1 MTEERRFAIII
12 GINDY
17 EVNPLSFC
25 VNDAKSVADILVK
38 KCQFKKE
45 DIHLITSDKTNSTKD
60 ISGHF
65 NTSLTAIQKT
75 LKPFTDSIFF
85 FFAGH
90 GKYQFENSGLQF
102 HDSFVEIASIFEK
115 LNQLQPKYQCYV
127 VDACESGG
135 KVLTR
140 TQKNDNII
148 GQYISKSTG
157 TLFMYA
163 STESET
169 AKEFSDIKHGL
180 FTYYFLTAINN
191 EEIYDSEGILTP
203 NRIQDFIA
211 RETLKESDFK
221 QTPVIENRTIGYYPF
236 AFLNP
241 EKVEMMV
248 VQEKNKIDKK
258 ESNKSKRTVIK
269 EQYFPIIPPE
279 IRESIFAELQ
289 EQFDKTFEIFT
300 QREEFKNYDLSKGN
314 DFNIYDYEITDKLTD
329 SIVNKSVLEK
339 IISLDATFASERETI
354 KPNPFLSSFSMIDA
368 MFQKN
373 KPEYQINNY
382 INWNENRV
390 LGKTLFLKSEKITQV
405 SCGISILIYQAL
417 YGLGLS
423 ISTFY
428 LDFNGY
434 TNNNLKGPFTK
445 IRAYK
450 INSNTTENIIE
461 RIKLELE
468 SFPSELKKW
477 NDQRQSAIDDFD
489 KKSE

>member
-1 MTEERRFAIII
+1 MIEERRFAIII

-25 VNDAKSVADILVK
+25 VNDAKSVAEILEN
-38 KCQFKKE
+38 KCRFNKE
-45 DIHLITSDKTNSTKD
+45 DIHLITSDKANSIKD

-65 NTSLTAIQKT
+65 NSSLKTIQKS
-75 LKPFTDSIFF
+75 LKPISDSIFF

-140 TQKNDNII
+140 NQKNNDII

-180 FTYYFLTAINN
+180 FTYYFLLAINN
-191 EEIYDSEGILTP
+191 IEIYDSEGVLTP

-211 RETLKESDFK
+211 RETQKESDFK

-236 AFLNP
+236 AFQHP
-241 EKVEMMV
+241 EKTMTPSHPEKKLVDKKKSN
-248 VQEKNKIDKK
+248 KNK
-258 ESNKSKRTVIK
+258 RTDIK
-269 EQYFPIIPPE
+269 EQYFPVIPPE
-279 IRESIFAELQ
+279 IRDSVFTELQ
-289 EQFDKTFEIFT
+289 EEFDNTFEFFI
-300 QREEFKNYDLSKGN
+300 ESKEFKDYEFSKGT
-314 DFNIYDYEITDKLTD
+314 DFSIYDYEITDKLTD
-329 SIVNKSVLEK
+329 SIVNKSVSEK
-339 IISLDATFASERETI
+339 VVSLDSTFTSERELI

-390 LGKTLFLKSEKITQV
+390 LGKTLFLKSKNITQV
-405 SCGISILIYQAL
+405 SCGISILVYQAL

-434 TNNNLKGPFTK
+434 TNNNLKGPFTR

-450 INSNTTENIIE
+450 INSKTTENILE
-461 RIKLELE
+461 RIKSELE
-468 SFPSELKKW
+468 NFPADLKKW
-477 NDQRQSAIDDFD
+477 NDQRQSAINDFD